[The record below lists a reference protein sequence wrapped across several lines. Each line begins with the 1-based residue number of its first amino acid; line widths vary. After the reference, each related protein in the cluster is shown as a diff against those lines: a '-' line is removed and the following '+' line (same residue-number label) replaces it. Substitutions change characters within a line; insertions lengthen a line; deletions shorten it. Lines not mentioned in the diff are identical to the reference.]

1 MADTFACKVPRY
13 ECLIELSKRYP
24 VLNPAALVAFFS
36 LVRTSDEVLKI
47 GNEFFARHNISKGR
61 FVVLILLSDEVQ
73 NQVGSKTPA
82 ELAEMAGC
90 TRATMTGLIDSLE
103 RDGLVRR
110 EPDAQDRRMMRVVL
124 TEAGRSL
131 IETMLPQHFQQ
142 VTHMMSG
149 LNDEELKT
157 LSSLLEKI
165 VGRCSDLGPLSSG
178 SSGAA
183 DKGAS

>member
-1 MADTFACKVPRY
+1 MADSFACKVPRY

-24 VLNPAALVAFFS
+24 VLNPAAMVAFFS

-47 GNEFFARHNISKGR
+47 GNELFARHNISKGR

-73 NQVGSKTPA
+73 TRGGPKTPA

-103 RDGLVRR
+103 RDGMVKR

-124 TEAGRSL
+124 TDSGRSL
-131 IETMLPQHFQQ
+131 IQTMLPQHFQQ
-142 VTHMMSG
+142 VTQMMSG
-149 LNDEELKT
+149 LNDEELRT

-165 VGRCSDLGPLSSG
+165 VERCSNLGPLSPT

-183 DKGAS
+183 DKEVS